1 MSTITHEPVLP
12 SQPVLPKSARTFR
25 TQVKMPQ
32 SWTLADLQ
40 ARLGGIPAERILL
53 NPPPGCATE
62 DDVQEMADHH
72 DRLCELVDGTLV
84 EKAMGH
90 YESLVTILLAA
101 DLVAF
106 VRKRK
111 LGKIYG
117 ADAAMRILPH
127 QVRMP
132 DISFFSWKRWPKQ
145 KLPRRP
151 IPAIVPDLAVE
162 VISETNTRAEI
173 RRKLREYFQAGVR
186 LVWSID
192 PGTRTARAYT
202 SASKGKEIADDGV
215 LDGGAVLPGFR
226 LSLKKLFAEADE
238 QRPDDQKP

>member
-1 MSTITHEPVLP
+1 MSTIAHEPVSP
-12 SQPVLPKSARTFR
+12 SQRTAPKYARTFQTR
-25 TQVKMPQ
+25 VRIPR

-84 EKAMGH
+84 EKPMGH
-90 YESLVTILLAA
+90 YESLLATLLAA
-101 DLVAF
+101 NLVAF
-106 VRKRK
+106 VRKQK
-111 LGKIYG
+111 LGKVYG
-117 ADAAMRILPH
+117 ADAAMRILPR

-132 DISFFSWKRWPKQ
+132 DISFFSWDRWPRQ
-145 KLPRRP
+145 KLARRP

-162 VISETNTRAEI
+162 VISETNTPAEI

-186 LVWSID
+186 LVWTID
-192 PGTRTARAYT
+192 PATRTARAHT
-202 SASKGKEIADDGV
+202 SATKSKGIPEDGH
-215 LDGGAVLPGFR
+215 LEGGTVLPGFR
-226 LSLKKLFAEADE
+226 LSLKRLFAEADE
-238 QRPDDQKP
+238 QAPDD